1 MNAKEWAQLL
11 NGREYGS
18 ELSREEEKQAATDGV
33 IIAYGYS
40 DDGVEFA
47 GAAHYHA
54 PAWEGGV
61 FWITNGF
68 EIYDSKKNKLSERK
82 VKIIAIWC
90 PTDVNKKSWA
100 SWEIRADVCEYH
112 TFDIMEDGE
121 LFCRGIVFSK
131 EAINE

>member
-11 NGREYGS
+11 NGREYGD
-18 ELSREEEKQAATDGV
+18 ELSRDEEKQAAADGV

-40 DDGVEFA
+40 DDNVEFS
-47 GAAHYHA
+47 GAVNEEV
-54 PAWEGGV
+54 PAWEGSV
-61 FWITNGF
+61 FWITKGL
-68 EIYDSKKNKLSERK
+68 EIYDPKKHKPSERK
-82 VKIIAIWC
+82 VKIVAIWC

-131 EAINE
+131 EVIDL